1 MPSTIEQGW
10 LQDVLIVQENYSNS
24 VLIECMINIL
34 NASAYNII
42 IVTNYRFCVY
52 SESEQYFVKVEYTKP
67 TACVSTCTTSCKFCS
82 VTYCIIKHTV
92 YSEIFSV
99 VILKDRANSK
109 HFFNDCVNK
118 KEYQYMYLFLT
129 ESVYLFLTESG
140 WNQDGAKPFVPVSK
154 RKVI

>member
-67 TACVSTCTTSCKFCS
+67 TACVSTCTTSCKFRS
-82 VTYCIIKHTV
+82 VTYQVLHYKTYCI
-92 YSEIFSV
+92 
-99 VILKDRANSK
+99 
-109 HFFNDCVNK
+109 
-118 KEYQYMYLFLT
+118 Q
-129 ESVYLFLTESG
+129 
-140 WNQDGAKPFVPVSK
+140 
-154 RKVI
+154 